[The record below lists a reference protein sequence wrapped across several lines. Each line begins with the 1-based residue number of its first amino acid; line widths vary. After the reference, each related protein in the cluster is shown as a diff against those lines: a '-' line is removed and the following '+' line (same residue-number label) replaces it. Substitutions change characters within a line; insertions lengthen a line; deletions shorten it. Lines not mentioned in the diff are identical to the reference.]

1 MTEFAFLFERSIN
14 AFNSILMLLCSTAIL
29 GRKNKHLQILF
40 FLGAFTLLMTT
51 INSYYILDV
60 WENMIA
66 ITVTYIYSLLTLK
79 GGKLIKLS
87 IATVL
92 IATFNITTIPKI
104 FIVRVFM
111 DRNIVNLNALAVI
124 VSRIDIVIV
133 LYAMYYFTKK
143 DGKLSQIQWSFLA
156 LLFTAF
162 NFCIT
167 ILWTYANTLNMS
179 LEQIMIFIGV
189 TNCIFFI
196 AMVEF
201 IVFSRIS
208 NENAIK
214 TQNTILIKEKMYQK
228 RNMETIRLSNEEIS
242 HLKHDFKNYI
252 LIIEKYIQNN
262 DLNSALIECRK
273 TTGKFDQIATIVEC
287 NPEIIALIINEKIQ
301 ECKALNIDIK
311 CKITR
316 DIPVLDSTDF
326 IIVFTN
332 LMDNAIEHC
341 SLQNEGR
348 IKLEISETM
357 GYIILKI
364 ENSLVDSMVDVLKLQ
379 TTKKDKKNHGIG
391 HKSIKKILK
400 NANGDIKYSIKDNLF
415 VAEAV
420 FLK

>member
-51 INSYYILDV
+51 INSYDILDV

-196 AMVEF
+196 A
-201 IVFSRIS
+201 
-208 NENAIK
+208 
-214 TQNTILIKEKMYQK
+214 
-228 RNMETIRLSNEEIS
+228 
-242 HLKHDFKNYI
+242 
-252 LIIEKYIQNN
+252 
-262 DLNSALIECRK
+262 
-273 TTGKFDQIATIVEC
+273 IVEC